1 MTPPP
6 SVVAPPPPT
15 LKVVRIGGAIR
26 APERIAYA
34 TPVYPPLALTARVQG
49 IVIIEAQIDTDG
61 HVQGARVLRTDS
73 PLLNEAALS
82 AVRAWKYQPTLLNG
96 VPVNVVMTV
105 TVLFTLQ

>member
-1 MTPPP
+1 MGRRHRPANQ
-6 SVVAPPPPT
+6 S
-15 LKVVRIGGAIR
+15 RCGA
-26 APERIAYA
+26 
-34 TPVYPPLALTARVQG
+34 
-49 IVIIEAQIDTDG
+49 D
-61 HVQGARVLRTDS
+61 VLRTDS